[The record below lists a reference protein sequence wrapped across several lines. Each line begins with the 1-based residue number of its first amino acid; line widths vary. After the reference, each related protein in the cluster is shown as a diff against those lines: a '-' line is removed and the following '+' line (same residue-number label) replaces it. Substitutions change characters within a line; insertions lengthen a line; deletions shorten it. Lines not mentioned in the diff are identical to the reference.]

1 MFRIECFCDDNKLAR
16 VLMSLSG
23 LAYNVTPTPVAN
35 AKKAGGKVRQ
45 VNGSS
50 VEMLMK
56 GLVKR
61 KLKDVG
67 ASEAREICVE
77 NGYAEGGY
85 SYALKAAE
93 ELGYLKRQ
101 PATNNKYIRYKVT
114 ARGKEIG
121 A

>member
-1 MFRIECFCDDNKLAR
+1 MFRIECFCDDNKLAK
-16 VLMSLSG
+16 LLLALSG
-23 LAYNVTPTPVAN
+23 LAYNVTPTPVVN
-35 AKKAGGKVRQ
+35 AKKTAGGVRQ

-56 GLVKR
+56 GIVKR

-85 SYALKAAE
+85 SYALKGAE
-93 ELGYLKRQ
+93 DLGYLKRQ
-101 PATNNKYIRYKVT
+101 PATNNKYIRYKMT
-114 ARGKEIG
+114 AKGKEIG